1 MSSGVDE
8 LIAVLRTGAQTL
20 RSVTT
25 STADELRA
33 LGAIRDAAE
42 AAMSERLA
50 HLEVTEGHVAED
62 APSVRVWARREL
74 RQSAIV
80 TGQML
85 RAADTMRRLPRVG
98 ESARAGRM
106 GLEHLKR
113 FTFALA
119 HVDNDAV
126 RSIETELVAV
136 AERHEPGQVKLLVDQ
151 LRAMLH
157 PEALDEAWIK
167 GQDKAHLNVNA
178 LPDGWHVTGFLP
190 TEVGA
195 KLKAVLDAVA
205 VPREAGDR
213 RSASERR
220 IDGLDHLLTR
230 VLADGLPTDG
240 TVRPQV
246 HVIVDAGTLQQ
257 ALTPDTPS
265 AFEPAEPATLVG
277 FGHIGPGLLAHLT
290 CGADL
295 TPILV
300 DRIAPHAEVLDVG
313 RTHRDATPKQR
324 HALWI
329 RQQGRCATEHCAH
342 SIDHAH
348 HDRRWASGGR
358 TDLQNLIGLCA
369 ACHRHEHRRE
379 HQREREPLARVG

>member
-20 RSVTT
+20 RSVTS

-33 LGAIRDAAE
+33 LAAVRDAAE

-50 HLEVTEGHVAED
+50 LLETTGGHVAED

-74 RQSAIV
+74 RQSAIE

-85 RAADTMRRLPRVG
+85 RAAEAMRQLPQVG

-126 RSIETELVAV
+126 RAIETELVAV
-136 AERHEPGQVKLLVDQ
+136 AERHEPARVKELVDT

-157 PEALDEAWIK
+157 PEELDQAWIR
-167 GQDKAHLNVNA
+167 GQEKAHLSLNA

-195 KLKAVLDAVA
+195 KLKAVLTAVA

-220 IDGLDHLLTR
+220 IDGLDNLLTR

-240 TVRPQV
+240 SVRPQV
-246 HVIVDAGTLQQ
+246 HVLVDAGTLQR
-257 ALTPDTPS
+257 ALAPITDS
-265 AFEPAEPATLVG
+265 AFEPAQPATLVG
-277 FGHIGPGLLAHLT
+277 FGHIGPNLLAHLT

-329 RQQGRCATEHCAH
+329 SQQGTCATEHCTH
-342 SIDHAH
+342 TFDHAH
-348 HDRRWASGGR
+348 HDRRWASGGP
-358 TDLQNLIGLCA
+358 TDLQNLVGLCA

-379 HQREREPLARVG
+379 HEREREPLTRTG

>member
-8 LIAVLRTGAQTL
+8 LIAVLRTGAQAL
-20 RSVTT
+20 RSVTS

-33 LGAIRDAAE
+33 LAAIRDAAE
-42 AAMSERLA
+42 AAMSDRLA
-50 HLEVTEGHVAED
+50 DLEKTQEHVAED
-62 APSVRVWARREL
+62 APSVRTWARREL
-74 RQSAIV
+74 RQSGTV

-85 RAADTMRRLPRVG
+85 RAAHTMRELPQVG
-98 ESARAGRM
+98 ESARAGRIS
-106 GLEHLKR
+106 LEHVQL

-126 RSIETELVAV
+126 RRIETELVTV
-136 AERHEPGQVKLLVDQ
+136 AERHVPHRVKELVDR
-151 LRAMLH
+151 LRAVLH
-157 PEALDEAWIK
+157 TEELDRAWIA
-167 GQDKAHLNVNA
+167 GQDKAHLSVNA

-195 KLKAVLDAVA
+195 KLKAVLASVA

-220 IDGLDHLLTR
+220 IDGLDNLLTR

-246 HVIVDAGTLQQ
+246 HVVVDAGTLQR
-257 ALTPDTPS
+257 ALAPTTDS

-277 FGHIGPGLLAHLT
+277 FGPIGPNLLAHLT

-313 RTHRDATPKQR
+313 RTHRDATARQR

-329 RQQGRCATEHCAH
+329 RQRGACATEHCAH
-342 SIDHAH
+342 PIDHAH
-348 HDRRWASGGR
+348 HDRRWSDGGP
-358 TDLQNLIGLCA
+358 TDLRNLIGLCA

-379 HQREREPLARVG
+379 HQREREPLARAG